1 MEVLAPLAVLFAA
14 IITAGVTW
22 FIAKRKSSGKI
33 STSEA
38 ADLWAESR
46 AIREEYKNDRVA
58 LKEEVSAL
66 RKEVRD
72 CHDESKEYKARIEA
86 LERGA
91 NGGR

>member
-1 MEVLAPLAVLFAA
+1 MEVLAPLAMLLAA
-14 IITAGVTW
+14 LVTAIATY
-22 FIAKRKSSGKI
+22 FINKRKSSGKI

-46 AIREEYKNDRVA
+46 AIREEYKNDRNA
-58 LKEEVSAL
+58 LKDEVAAL

-72 CHDESKEYKARIEA
+72 CHSESKEYKARIEA

-91 NGGR
+91 NGRG